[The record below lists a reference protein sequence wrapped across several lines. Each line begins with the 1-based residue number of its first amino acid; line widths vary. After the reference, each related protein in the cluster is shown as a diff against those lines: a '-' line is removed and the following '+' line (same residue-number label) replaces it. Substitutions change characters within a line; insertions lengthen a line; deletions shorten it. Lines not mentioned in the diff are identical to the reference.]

1 MIICITPNPAIDR
14 TLILPHLVAGKV
26 HRAEQVIVAAG
37 GKGLNVARAISTL
50 GGESLCM
57 GFLGGHTGQ
66 LLADLARNADLASAW
81 TWTDSETRTCTILVA
96 QNGDG
101 TVINEAGPRVSKS
114 AWQRLNRDVHKNIS
128 NSNLICVSGSLPS
141 EASAE
146 DLYRLLKMLV
156 HTRKQVW
163 VDASGSALQAALAV
177 PGICIKVNK
186 TEISESL
193 GFEVKNMAAAKRAL
207 KMIRDRGVSTC
218 IITLG
223 AAGALLATS
232 VGNWHAK
239 APRVRVVSTVGSGDS
254 LLGGLVNAL
263 NHSSSWPE
271 ALQTAVA
278 AGTANSLSPG
288 GGQFTLQEF
297 SDIRKRVI
305 VQTW

>member
-14 TLILPHLVAGKV
+14 TLILRRLVAGKV

-50 GGESLCM
+50 GGESLSM

-66 LLADLARNADLASAW
+66 LLADLAQKAGLPSVW
-81 TWTDSETRTCTILVA
+81 TWTNSETRTCTILVA

-114 AWQRLNRDVHKNIS
+114 VWQRLNRDVRKNIS
-128 NSNLICVSGSLPS
+128 TASLVCVSGSLPADS
-141 EASAE
+141 SLE
-146 DLYRLLKMLV
+146 DLQRLLKMLV
-156 HTRKQVW
+156 RAKKQVW
-163 VDASGSALQAALAV
+163 VDASGSALNVALGL

-186 TEISESL
+186 TELSESL
-193 GFEVKNMAAAKRAL
+193 GFELRNMAAAKRGL
-207 KMIRDRGVSTC
+207 KMILDRGVSAC

-223 AAGALLATS
+223 ADGALLATPA
-232 VGNWHAK
+232 GNWHAR

-254 LLGGLVNAL
+254 LLGGFVNAL
-263 NHSSSWPE
+263 DHGSNWPE
-271 ALQTAVA
+271 ALRTAVA
-278 AGTANSLSPG
+278 AGTANSLSAG

-297 SDIRKRVI
+297 RDIRKQVV

>member
-14 TLILPHLVAGKV
+14 TLILPRLVAGKV

-57 GFLGGHTGQ
+57 GFLGGHTGH
-66 LLADLARNADLASAW
+66 LLADLAQNAGLASAW
-81 TWTDSETRTCTILVA
+81 TWTHSETRTCTILVA

-114 AWQRLNRDVHKNIS
+114 AWQQLNRDVRKNIS
-128 NSNLICVSGSLPS
+128 TTNLVCVSGSLPS
-141 EASAE
+141 DSSTQY
-146 DLYRLLKMLV
+146 LYRLLKMLV
-156 HTRKQVW
+156 RAKKQVW
-163 VDASGSALQAALAV
+163 VDASGSALEAALAL

-207 KMIRDRGVSTC
+207 KTIRDRGVAAC

-232 VGNWHAK
+232 VGNWYARG
-239 APRVRVVSTVGSGDS
+239 PRVRVVSTVGSGDS
-254 LLGGLVNAL
+254 LLGGLANAL
-263 NHSSSWPE
+263 DHGSNWPE
-271 ALQTAVA
+271 ALRTAVA

-288 GGQFTLQEF
+288 GGEFALQQFK
-297 SDIRKRVI
+297 DIREQVV